1 MTRLGGVEVRPACGK
16 DVNIYGVDEGVID
29 GNGHPTGMWFN
40 LIANS
45 PDILVSD
52 IRLMH
57 CSNSTAKNTDSW
69 DTYRSR
75 NVVLQSS
82 TVKNVDDCVSF
93 KPNSTGIVVQ
103 NLACDDSHGNSVG
116 SLGQYI
122 IHGRGGHCGKCL
134 VSTSTTLSSRTRPT
148 TRASRSGRARL
159 RNTLEPFS
167 HLCLDSGGRGSG
179 YVKNVT
185 YGTFYNEGNDW
196 AIESNMI
203 LSDTPFKD
211 FDRAQNINVQPP
223 SSKKAQWVCKNV
235 SRKLLH
241 VTCVA

>member
-1 MTRLGGVEVRPACGK
+1 MTRLGGVEVRPARGK
-16 DVNIYGVDEGVID
+16 DVNIYGLDEGVID

-52 IRLMH
+52 IRLMST
-57 CSNSTAKNTDSW
+57 SNSTAKNTDSW

-103 NLACDDSHGNSVG
+103 NLACDDSQGNSVG
-116 SLGQYI
+116 SLGQYMGEVDI
-122 IHGRGGHCGKCL
+122 
-134 VSTSTTLSSRTRPT
+134 VET
-148 TRASRSGRARL
+148 RL